1 MNKEINFLIKEIL
14 SKRITVEKKYCEV
27 PKNIIRKIILD
38 NFVLCD
44 NKDRII
50 SMTVNGMEEFY
61 IDKNDKMITLRT
73 RYDNVYELITEM
85 CEDYGLKLILEIE
98 NEKIIFDVV
107 EQSMPGTKDFKKEV
121 NKINDF
127 FKK

>member
-14 SKRITVEKKYCEV
+14 SKRITTEKKYCEV

-44 NKDRII
+44 NRDRIEC
-50 SMTVNGMEEFY
+50 MTVNGMEEFY
-61 IDKNDKMITLRT
+61 IDKNDKMITLKT
-73 RYDNVYELITEM
+73 RYDNVNELINEI
-85 CEDYGLKLILEIE
+85 CEDYGLRLILEIK
-98 NEKIIFDVV
+98 NEKIIFDVT
-107 EQSMPGTKDFKKEV
+107 EQLTLGTKDFKKEV

-127 FKK
+127 LKK